1 MNLYELRKSIETD
14 ALVEKENLQKEI
26 EALKKTLE
34 EEQREKNETIERLRK
49 DCEALANRCFVS
61 SAIPTAQTMCYFCE
75 LNEYEC
81 PHAKSVDEKY
91 HFKKHEMK
99 KLFNSKED

>member
-34 EEQREKNETIERLRK
+34 EEQREKK
-49 DCEALANRCFVS
+49 
-61 SAIPTAQTMCYFCE
+61 
-75 LNEYEC
+75 
-81 PHAKSVDEKY
+81 
-91 HFKKHEMK
+91 
-99 KLFNSKED
+99 